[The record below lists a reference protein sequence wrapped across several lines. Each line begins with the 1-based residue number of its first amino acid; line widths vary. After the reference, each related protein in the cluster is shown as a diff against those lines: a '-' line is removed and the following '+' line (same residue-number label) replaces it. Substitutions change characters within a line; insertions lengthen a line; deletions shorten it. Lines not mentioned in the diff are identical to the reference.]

1 MLAYIVRRLLLL
13 PVVLF
18 GVTLIIFAMVQM
30 VGPYKRLSL
39 YVNDAT
45 LAHVRSSEELVRL
58 VHKYGLDRPIY
69 EQYAG
74 WLNGVF
80 HGQLGYSPTAHLMV
94 QDALVKYLPT
104 TAELA
109 LFSLIPLVFFAIRL
123 GVFSAVR
130 QNTIGDHL
138 TRILAIT
145 GWSLPT
151 FVAGLLLLL
160 FFYKWFPAG
169 RLSVW
174 TIPIVN
180 SPDWHTFTRM
190 YTIDAVLNG
199 NWRVFLDALRHM
211 VLPIVTLSYISWA
224 LILRITRSSMLETLR
239 QDYVTTARAKG
250 LPEKIVINR
259 HARRNALIP
268 VATVAGWTIAG
279 LMGGVVITET
289 IFNYPGLGRFAAS
302 AALQLD
308 IAAVLGFALFNGLLL
323 VSANLIVDVMYAFI
337 DPRVRLE

>member
-1 MLAYIVRRLLLL
+1 
-13 PVVLF
+13 
-18 GVTLIIFAMVQM
+18 M

-45 LAHVRSSEELVRL
+45 LAHVRSSEQLVQL

-69 EQYAG
+69 QQYVT
-74 WLNGVF
+74 WLGGVF

-109 LFSLIPLVFFAIRL
+109 LFSLIPLVFLAIRL
-123 GVFSAVR
+123 GVFSAVH
-130 QNTIGDHL
+130 QNTIGDHF
-138 TRILAIT
+138 TRVLAIT

-250 LPEKIVINR
+250 LPERVVINR

-323 VSANLIVDVMYAFI
+323 VTANLVVDVMYAFI

>member
-1 MLAYIVRRLLLL
+1 MLSYIVRRVLLL

-45 LAHVRSSEELVRL
+45 LAHIRGDQLVQL

-69 EQYAG
+69 QQYIT

-80 HGQLGYSPTAHLMV
+80 HGRLGYSPTAHLMV

-104 TAELA
+104 TVELA
-109 LFSLIPLVFFAIRL
+109 LFSIIPLVFLAIRL
-123 GVFSAVR
+123 GVFSAVH
-130 QNTIGDHL
+130 QNTIGDHF
-138 TRILAIT
+138 TRVLAIT

-160 FFYKWFPAG
+160 FFYRWFPAG

-180 SPDWHTFTRM
+180 SPGWHSYTRM
-190 YTIDAVLNG
+190 YTIDALLNG

-250 LPEKIVINR
+250 LPERVVVNR

-323 VSANLIVDVMYAFI
+323 VTANLVVDVMYAFI